1 MTNTYPHTDAVYTE
15 AMDKL
20 RDEMA
25 TSKSE
30 GVQALGEGMTSW
42 LREHPSEA
50 GALLAE
56 GKNLK
61 GAFAAMEAYARG
73 QKRAST
79 CVVVTPAKAR
89 EIALEYYGISVKNED
104 EPREAAEH
112 PVPYVSAGAL
122 DLDALLGGL

>member
-42 LREHPSEA
+42 LREHPAES

-112 PVPYVSAGAL
+112 PVPHASAGAL

>member
-89 EIALEYYGISVKNED
+89 EIALEYFGVNTTEEEPNEA
-104 EPREAAEH
+104 PRQPAPHAAPE
-112 PVPYVSAGAL
+112 AL

>member
-1 MTNTYPHTDAVYTE
+1 
-15 AMDKL
+15 
-20 RDEMA
+20 
-25 TSKSE
+25 
-30 GVQALGEGMTSW
+30 
-42 LREHPSEA
+42 
-50 GALLAE
+50 
-56 GKNLK
+56 
-61 GAFAAMEAYARG
+61 MEAYARG

-112 PVPYVSAGAL
+112 PVPHVSAGAL

>member
-56 GKNLK
+56 GKTSK
-61 GAFAAMEAYARG
+61 GHLPLWRHTPEAR
-73 QKRAST
+73 S
-79 CVVVTPAKAR
+79 VHPPAW
-89 EIALEYYGISVKNED
+89 S
-104 EPREAAEH
+104 
-112 PVPYVSAGAL
+112 
-122 DLDALLGGL
+122 

>member
-25 TSKSE
+25 GSKSE
-30 GVQALGEGMTSW
+30 GVQALGEGMTAW
-42 LREHPSEA
+42 LREHPSAA
-50 GALLAE
+50 GAILAK
-56 GKNLK
+56 GKNIK

-73 QKRAST
+73 QKHT
-79 CVVVTPAKAR
+79 GCVVVTPDKAR
-89 EIALEYYGISVKNED
+89 EIALKYYGIGASKD
-104 EPREAAEH
+104 EPREATGQ
-112 PVPYVSAGAL
+112 PVPHVAANAL

>member
-42 LREHPSEA
+42 LREHPAEA

-104 EPREAAEH
+104 GPREAAEH
-112 PVPYVSAGAL
+112 PVPHASAGAL